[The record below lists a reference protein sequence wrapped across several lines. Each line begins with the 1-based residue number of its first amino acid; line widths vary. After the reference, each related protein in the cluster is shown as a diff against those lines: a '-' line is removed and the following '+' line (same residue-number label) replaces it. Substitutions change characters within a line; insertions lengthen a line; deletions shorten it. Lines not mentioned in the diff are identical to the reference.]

1 MVEGNHSL
9 LQAQLRASM
18 SMAARVLARQRAIKA
33 VKRALQ
39 AKGLKPQH
47 IAKREIAAAAD
58 KYLANHPEL
67 ISEAKEIVERWQAA
81 KASSVEAFGAAP
93 ELA

>member
-1 MVEGNHSL
+1 MVESNRSL

-47 IAKREIAAAAD
+47 MRSARSS
-58 KYLANHPEL
+58 LRR
-67 ISEAKEIVERWQAA
+67 ISI
-81 KASSVEAFGAAP
+81 SPIIPS
-93 ELA
+93 

>member
-39 AKGLKPQH
+39 AKGLKM
-47 IAKREIAAAAD
+47 ARCD
-58 KYLANHPEL
+58 
-67 ISEAKEIVERWQAA
+67 
-81 KASSVEAFGAAP
+81 
-93 ELA
+93 